1 MAPRAQLLSGSA
13 KPARGWSTGWQS
25 TRDGGR
31 RALRLRR
38 VSSVRRGASARVSPP
53 EGAPPLGGSHREPMT
68 RSVRLAGPGL
78 MRGRG
83 RCFGR
88 AAVRVKRGTES
99 GSAGPDGDTARPRHA
114 GRRCDEFPRVGGISA
129 DGQALA
135 RPAQGLVHHGPYT
148 AWPARPACGVSR
160 HSGVC
165 LSPVRP
171 PHGATRSGTT
181 SSRPVPESPAGFR
194 DPGQG
199 WKRDHSDQ
207 AGNETRIA
215 GSRLQQGRQELGT
228 GQHRQPEVEP
238 PCPDGP
244 RRRCPACAT
253 LVHCRRM
260 PGESRSKA
268 LRPGSGLTSSTCC
281 SRLHILSSV
290 SLPGGSAMG
299 NTRPRPVSRQAA
311 SRTLA
316 PPCRTPSRAAEGRRS
331 GLRQNAVGGGQG
343 VVDLCGRRD
352 DADPVRPRCRERLRS
367 GRWAGRH
374 TVGCPRC
381 QQAPDRVMSRR

>member
-165 LSPVRP
+165 LSPSGRP
-171 PHGATRSGTT
+171 TARQ
-181 SSRPVPESPAGFR
+181 
-194 DPGQG
+194 GQG
-199 WKRDHSDQ
+199 Q
-207 AGNETRIA
+207 
-215 GSRLQQGRQELGT
+215 LPPGRF
-228 GQHRQPEVEP
+228 
-238 PCPDGP
+238 
-244 RRRCPACAT
+244 
-253 LVHCRRM
+253 
-260 PGESRSKA
+260 
-268 LRPGSGLTSSTCC
+268 
-281 SRLHILSSV
+281 LS
-290 SLPGGSAMG
+290 
-299 NTRPRPVSRQAA
+299 PRPVSE
-311 SRTLA
+311 
-316 PPCRTPSRAAEGRRS
+316 TPARAG
-331 GLRQNAVGGGQG
+331 NAIT
-343 VVDLCGRRD
+343 
-352 DADPVRPRCRERLRS
+352 PTRLGTKLGS
-367 GRWAGRH
+367 
-374 TVGCPRC
+374 P
-381 QQAPDRVMSRR
+381 APDCSRVAKSWVPASTASPR